1 MSEGIYNLNFS
12 EVLTKCEENP
22 HAPLSAVKKEKDC
35 LLANHAIFLHLYI
48 EKYEKGNETLHIG
61 IKFIRQ

>member
-1 MSEGIYNLNFS
+1 MRG
-12 EVLTKCEENP
+12 NP

-35 LLANHAIFLHLYI
+35 LLAMANHAIFSHLYI